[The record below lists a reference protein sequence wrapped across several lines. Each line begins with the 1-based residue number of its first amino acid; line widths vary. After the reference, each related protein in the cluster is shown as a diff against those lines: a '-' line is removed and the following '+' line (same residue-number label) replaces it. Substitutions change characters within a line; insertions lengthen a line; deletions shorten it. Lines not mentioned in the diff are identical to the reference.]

1 MQYSALISKPKSDSV
16 FLRLSNIISYVLPC
30 LSEQNMNINW
40 HQFPF
45 DIDPTPMPIAR
56 TINSR
61 HFLVVIMIIRRLP
74 ILLSVMQIFSLVP
87 YIRNHSVVVSN
98 SAAQLGFFG
107 TKRFLNLYKF
117 PLYVCRLAE

>member
-1 MQYSALISKPKSDSV
+1 MML
-16 FLRLSNIISYVLPC
+16 L
-30 LSEQNMNINW
+30 NINKRALLYFGNRVKR
-40 HQFPF
+40 QSMIKGSFESKRAYIN
-45 DIDPTPMPIAR
+45 DNSLLETLMLLIYLIR
-56 TINSR
+56 YITIIWASHN
-61 HFLVVIMIIRRLP
+61 MIIRLP